1 MESLR
6 RRPLTGASRVL
17 IEKWDAF
24 IKETED
30 INTLRE
36 CVQILFN
43 SRYGEW
49 AARAAAWPQQRAEHL
64 IMWQSLVFP
73 NTTAGAI
80 CWHPRAINT
89 NVISCLV
96 GGGCVNIS
104 LADSLGGGGTDGRAP
119 GLESPVG
126 RRAGRGAGSPSR
138 RPSRGPRKQPS
149 ASPACTFLTFARTV
163 PPPRLPFAC
172 FAGTRP
178 PVLEDLTQALKAPM
192 SFCSVPHTRCALSV
206 SAPMRTRTALAP
218 LCHQHPGLSRA
229 RGRCPLTTLR
239 ATDALGQGC
248 VPRGAELQPGEKSG
262 RCLAAEQG
270 HTGLGALPTLGPGNP
285 RGLLHLQCGLGQGG

>member
-104 LADSLGGGGTDGRAP
+104 LADSLGGA
-119 GLESPVG
+119 GLMAEPQALSHLS
-126 RRAGRGAGSPSR
+126 AGRLVGGQAPRLEDHPAGPENSH
-138 RPSRGPRKQPS
+138 RPHLS
-149 ASPACTFLTFARTV
+149 ARSLPLLEPCPL
-163 PPPRLPFAC
+163 PRLPFAC

-178 PVLEDLTQALKAPM
+178 PVLEDLTQALKVPM